1 MANAILTPAH
11 RLRMPSVAQAMGL
24 PDVRERLMR
33 MNCASIGGTPGHLA
47 IAMVAETADGA
58 KVVKDTGFKVD

>member
-1 MANAILTPAH
+1 
-11 RLRMPSVAQAMGL
+11 MPSVAQAMGL